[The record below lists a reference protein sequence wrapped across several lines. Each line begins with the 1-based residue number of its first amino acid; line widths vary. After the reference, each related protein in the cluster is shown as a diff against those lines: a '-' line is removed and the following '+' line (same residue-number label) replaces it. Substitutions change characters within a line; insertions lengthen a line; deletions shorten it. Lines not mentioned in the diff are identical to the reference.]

1 MRVRTKFL
9 LASAVAEMFAVG
21 SAAHGAT
28 IAQYTFPSLSP
39 TVPNLAATTVDPNAT
54 ASDVTLGAS
63 VNPPVSTNDF
73 WISKPVVSFS
83 RANDTAL
90 AVYFQAT
97 ITAAAG
103 YELNLDSFTFDGAR
117 GGAATPRTYEV
128 HSSVGGLARD
138 ADILPSPPTSIT
150 SGTFD
155 IQRGPNG
162 ATDPLPTTTADLT
175 SPAYDHL
182 TSLTMRVYF
191 YTPTTNQNIDIDNLS
206 FNGIVALPGS
216 VTTSTW
222 TSPNAGNW
230 NTSSN
235 WSAGVP
241 NGVDAEADFLSAITG
256 TRTVFSDTPLT
267 LGTMGFNNT
276 STYHVTGGGSL
287 TMQSSTSS
295 LIQVQAGVQ
304 KINLPLVIASNTT
317 LDVATGATLKI
328 SDPVTINAGKS
339 LTQTPGGG
347 NVTYE
352 STVTMLSGSN
362 LLLASSSHLARL
374 DVGPTAI
381 STIAPSGGL
390 TTIKLDSLVMDS
402 TARLDLKDNK
412 VIVTGGNTGSW
423 NGSSYTGITGQ
434 IQSGRNGS
442 TLPLWDGNGLIT
454 SQTQATGGNF
464 TSIGV
469 ARASDVRSVTST
481 ATTTWGGQTITGIDT
496 LVMYTYGGD
505 ANLDGKLNIDDYVR
519 IDSGIAAGL
528 TGWAN
533 GDFNYDGKVN
543 IDDYTTVIDA
553 NIGNQ
558 NGFVFPTAGGIDG
571 ESASHGVSAVP
582 EPASI
587 GIVFGASVLLM
598 RRRRR
603 PQVSASHTRGEPCH
617 NLARSRP
624 GTAAAPPRPS

>member
-1 MRVRTKFL
+1 MRVRTRFL
-9 LASAVAEMFAVG
+9 LATAVAEIFAAG
-21 SAAHGAT
+21 SAAYGAT
-28 IAQYTFPSLSP
+28 IAQYTFPALSP
-39 TVPNLAATTVDPNAT
+39 TAPNLAATTVDPNAT
-54 ASDVTLGAS
+54 AADVTLGAS
-63 VNPPVSTNDF
+63 VNAPVSTNDF

-83 RANDTAL
+83 RSNDTAL

-103 YELNLDSFTFDGAR
+103 YELNMDSFTFDGAR

-128 HSSVGGLARD
+128 HSSVAGLARD
-138 ADILPSPPTSIT
+138 ADISPAPPTSLT

-162 ATDPLPTTTADLT
+162 ATDTLPTITADLT

-182 TSLTMRVYF
+182 TSLTMRVYL

-222 TSPNAGNW
+222 TSGAAGNW

-241 NGVDAEADFLSAITG
+241 NGVDAEADFLSAISG

-267 LGTMGFNNT
+267 LGTMRLNNANQ
-276 STYHVTGGGSL
+276 YHITGGASL
-287 TMQSSTSS
+287 TMQRSTGPA
-295 LIQVQAGVQ
+295 LIQVQQGTQ
-304 KINLPLVIASNTT
+304 KVNLPLIIASNTN
-317 LDVATGATLKI
+317 LDVANGATLKI

-339 LTQTPGGG
+339 LTQSVTG
-347 NVTYE
+347 NVIYE
-352 STVTMLSGSN
+352 STVTMLSGAN
-362 LLLASSSHLARL
+362 LMFGSSSHLDGL

-381 STIAPSGGL
+381 AAIAPSGGMK
-390 TTIKLDSLVMDS
+390 TIKVDNL
-402 TARLDLKDNK
+402 AINNAGKFDLTDNK
-412 VIVTGGNTGSW
+412 LIVAGGDTGSW
-423 NGSSYTGITGQ
+423 NGTSYTGVTGQ
-434 IQSGRNGS
+434 IQSGRNGGGP
-442 TLPLWDGNGLIT
+442 PLWDGNGIVT
-454 SQTQATGGNF
+454 SQTAATGGNF

-469 ARASDVRSVTST
+469 ARASDVRPAT
-481 ATTTWGGQTITGIDT
+481 ATTTDIWAGQTITGTDT

-505 ANLDGKLNIDDYVR
+505 ATLDGKINIDDYVR

-528 TGWAN
+528 TGWSN

-553 NIGNQ
+553 NIGIQ
-558 NGFVFPTAGGIDG
+558 NGVFPTGNGIKAGGTV
-571 ESASHGVSAVP
+571 SVSAVP
-582 EPASI
+582 EPTGVGLFLAAL
-587 GIVFGASVLLM
+587 GCSVTGS
-598 RRRRR
+598 RRRRTSLIR
-603 PQVSASHTRGEPCH
+603 RVSGEP
-617 NLARSRP
+617 SRLEFE
-624 GTAAAPPRPS
+624 